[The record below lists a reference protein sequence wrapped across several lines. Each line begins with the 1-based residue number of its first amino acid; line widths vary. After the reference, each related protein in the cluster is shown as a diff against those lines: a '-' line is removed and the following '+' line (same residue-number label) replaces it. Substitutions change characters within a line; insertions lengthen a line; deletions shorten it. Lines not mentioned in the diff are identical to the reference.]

1 MFALQLIAKKLI
13 LGKVGVNKNRN
24 IRIIGKF
31 WILLFELQ
39 RIHYGKKSS
48 VAEIV
53 QGLWIGP
60 KLSSMEKLCIHSFLK
75 HGHPFHLY
83 AYDQIE
89 GVPSQAKLCD
99 ANEIVPA
106 SRIFFYSQ
114 HNSCSG
120 FANMFRYKLLLER
133 GGWWVDMDTVC
144 LQTLNFSNPYVF
156 SSESTAAGTVR
167 ESGYCA
173 NTGIIRTPSNT
184 ELMRYCWDHCDRA
197 DHRALQW
204 GETGPKLFARAL
216 EVYSLGHFVQQPS
229 VFCPI
234 PFNEWSRALEPGPE
248 WKFSAETKAV
258 HLWNEMWRR
267 NNRSKDASYDPS
279 CLYERLKSRYL
290 NGAENG
296 AG

>member
-1 MFALQLIAKKLI
+1 MMK
-13 LGKVGVNKNRN
+13 
-24 IRIIGKF
+24 
-31 WILLFELQ
+31 E
-39 RIHYGKKSS
+39 SC
-48 VAEIV
+48 VADVV

-60 KLSSMEKLCIHSFLK
+60 KLSSMEKLCIQSFLK

-83 AYDQIE
+83 AYDQID
-89 GVPSQAKLCD
+89 GVPTQTKLCD
-99 ANEIVPA
+99 ANEIVPS

-114 HNSCSG
+114 HNSCAG

-144 LQTLNFSNPYVF
+144 VRPLSFSDPYVF
-156 SSESTAAGTVR
+156 SSESTATRPSAKA
-167 ESGYCA
+167 GYCP
-173 NTGIIRTPSNT
+173 NTGVIRTPGKT
-184 ELMRYCWDHCDRA
+184 QLMEYCWDHCDRA
-197 DHRALQW
+197 DHPALRW
-204 GETGPKLFARAL
+204 GDTGPRLFARAL

-234 PFNEWSRALEPGPE
+234 PFYEWSRALVPE
-248 WKFSAETKAV
+248 QVWQFGSETRAI

-267 NNRSKDASYDPS
+267 NNCSKDARYDPT

-296 AG
+296 AS